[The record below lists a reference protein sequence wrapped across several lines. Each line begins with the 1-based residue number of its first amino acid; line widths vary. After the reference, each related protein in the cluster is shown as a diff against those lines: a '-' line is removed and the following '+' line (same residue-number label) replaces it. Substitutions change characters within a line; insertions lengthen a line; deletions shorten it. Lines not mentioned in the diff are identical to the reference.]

1 MSGARDRSGPGRA
14 LRRVMLGAGA
24 LVLLLLGLTVF
35 GDRGLLHLGRLRQE
49 HARLLADNQRIRQQ
63 NDALRQE
70 VLNLRGN
77 KRYVEEIA
85 RRELGLVREGE
96 IVYHFRK

>member
-1 MSGARDRSGPGRA
+1 MSAGRDRSGAGAP
-14 LRRVMLGAGA
+14 LRRLLLGAA
-24 LVLLLLGLTVF
+24 AVVLLLLGLTVF
-35 GDRGLLHLGRLRQE
+35 GDRGLLHLQRLRQE
-49 HARLLADNQRIRQQ
+49 HARLLEENQRIRQQ

-70 VLNLRGN
+70 ARNLRGN
-77 KRYVEEIA
+77 HRYLEEIA